1 MSRRFYGRN
10 GQDALLVVVVV
21 VVAVVVVGVVVGG
34 GRGDNPSCLYKPKSA
49 AHHADQHT
57 SLQ

>member
-1 MSRRFYGRN
+1 MEVG
-10 GQDALLVVVVV
+10 VVV
-21 VVAVVVVGVVVGG
+21 VVAVVVVVVVVVVVGW